1 MNKPVTTLELIKMK
15 QQKRPITM
23 LTAYD
28 YPTAMMVDAAG
39 IDMILVGDSVGNT
52 VLGYDTTIPVTI
64 EEMVH
69 HTKAVTRGAKRALVV
84 ADMPFLTCH
93 ISKEDTMRNA
103 GLLMQ
108 QGGAKAVKI
117 EGGQE
122 VAEVIKA
129 LTSGGIPVVG
139 HLGLTPQSVHQLGGY
154 RVQGKTADAASKLIA
169 DAKALQ
175 QAGAFAVVL
184 ECVPTSLAKL
194 VTEAIDI
201 PTIGI
206 GAGNVCDGQVIVFHD
221 LVGINN
227 QFKPKFVKRY
237 ANLYQEVVQALE
249 CYRDDV
255 RERKFPDE
263 EHSFSMPDEELK
275 KIY

>member
-1 MNKPVTTLELIKMK
+1 MNKPVTTLELLKMK
-15 QQKRPITM
+15 QEKQPITM

-28 YPTAMMVDAAG
+28 YPTAMMVDNAG

-52 VLGYDTTIPVTI
+52 VLGYDNTIPVTI
-64 EEMVH
+64 DQMLH
-69 HTKAVTRGAKRALVV
+69 HTRAVTRGVKRALVV
-84 ADMPFLTCH
+84 ADMPFLSCH
-93 ISKEDTMRNA
+93 VSKEDTMRNA

-122 VAEVIKA
+122 MTEAIKA
-129 LTSGGIPVVG
+129 LTNAGIPVVG

-169 DAKALQ
+169 DAKAVQ
-175 QAGAFAVVL
+175 EAGAFAVVL
-184 ECVPTSLAKL
+184 ECVPTQLAKL
-194 VTEAIDI
+194 VTEELDI

-206 GAGNVCDGQVIVFHD
+206 GAGNVCDGQVLVFHD

-237 ANLYQEVVQALE
+237 ANLYQDIIQALE
-249 CYRDDV
+249 GYRDDV
-255 RERKFPDE
+255 KERKFPDE
-263 EHSFSMPDEELK
+263 EHSFSMPDEEIK
-275 KIY
+275 KLY